1 MLCAICYHFVHHK
14 KPEKHQW
21 RSNTFIKVVCSLHCK
36 INTSPCVFMFFE
48 LCKWYQIVQSV
59 SSIVL
64 GFDFLGML
72 IQWMQFYYPT
82 QISTIS
88 VHYPI

>member
-1 MLCAICYHFVHHK
+1 M
-14 KPEKHQW
+14 
-21 RSNTFIKVVCSLHCK
+21 
-36 INTSPCVFMFFE
+36 
-48 LCKWYQIVQSV
+48 VQSV

-82 QISTIS
+82 QISTIL